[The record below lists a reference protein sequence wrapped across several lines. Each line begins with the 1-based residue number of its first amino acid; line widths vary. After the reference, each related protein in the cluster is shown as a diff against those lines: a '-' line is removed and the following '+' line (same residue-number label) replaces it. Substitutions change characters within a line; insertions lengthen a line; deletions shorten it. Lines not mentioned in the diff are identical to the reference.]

1 MKEATEVEEDSA
13 VNRVDTMTAA
23 RLATPVV
30 VSVFLDL
37 FLSNLQATWQRTA
50 VRAKNAT
57 TVVAWD
63 TSAATATK
71 LLKPKF
77 ATGIIFIQSFVDH
90 RCQQP
95 GHISRDCTNEPVE
108 TT

>member
-1 MKEATEVEEDSA
+1 MKEATVAEEDSA

-30 VSVFLDL
+30 AS
-37 FLSNLQATWQRTA
+37 ATWQRTA

-77 ATGIIFIQSFVDH
+77 ATDANNPATSLVTVPMNQSRPIKF
-90 RCQQP
+90 
-95 GHISRDCTNEPVE
+95 
-108 TT
+108 